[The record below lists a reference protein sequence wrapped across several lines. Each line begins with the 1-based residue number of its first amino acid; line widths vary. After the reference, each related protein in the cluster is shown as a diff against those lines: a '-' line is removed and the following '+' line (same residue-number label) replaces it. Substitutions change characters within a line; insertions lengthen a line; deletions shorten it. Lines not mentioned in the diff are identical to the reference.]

1 MAEKKVLFKSEEPKD
16 INAVAEFLR
25 ALADRLTQGEV
36 VLKKGSEEVRLSV
49 PPNVILELKA
59 EEKVKPS
66 KTKWSLEI
74 EIEWGEGAQG
84 SVTLG

>member
-1 MAEKKVLFKSEEPKD
+1 MAEKKVLFKSEEPKE
-16 INAVAEFLR
+16 ITAVADFLR

-36 VLKKGSEEVRLSV
+36 VLKRGSEEVRLAI
-49 PPNVILELKA
+49 PPQVILELKA

-74 EIEWGEGAQG
+74 EIEWGEGAEG
-84 SVTLG
+84 SVSLG